1 MENKTF
7 KEQQFKDILTASLWK
22 LLGMIGMGF
31 ILGYLVYR
39 DSERDKNP
47 QIIYLWFMVLLFTL
61 VGIIIFLIKVIP
73 AYRKVLKERKEKNKN
88 CE

>member
-31 ILGYLVYR
+31 LLGYLVYR

-47 QIIYLWFMVLLFTL
+47 QIMYLWVMVLIFTL
-61 VGIIIFLIKVIP
+61 IGIIIFLIKVIP
-73 AYRKVLKERKEKNKN
+73 AYRKVIKEKNKN

>member
-31 ILGYLVYR
+31 LLGYLVYR

-47 QIIYLWFMVLLFTL
+47 QIMYLWVMVLIFTL
-61 VGIIIFLIKVIP
+61 IGIIIFLIKVIP
-73 AYRKVLKERKEKNKN
+73 AYRKVLKEKNKN